1 MHEKFRF
8 WGVEEAGR
16 KSKLLTPVSAAVW
29 GVRAVNCIQT
39 KGHHV
44 TDTSRLLLVKTDR

>member
-8 WGVEEAGR
+8 WGVEGAGR

-29 GVRAVNCIQT
+29 GVRAASRTQT

-44 TDTSRLLLVKTDR
+44 TDTSRPLLVKTDR